1 MSNLINQSRL
11 RIVEG
16 EGGGRQGG
24 RQGGERGEEK
34 RKKSQAELYS
44 L

>member
-1 MSNLINQSRL
+1 MSNLINQNRL

-16 EGGGRQGG
+16 EGGRRQGG